1 MISFS
6 NANGPAKI
14 SYGSSDYLILEA
26 GGYVLCAVTGKQIP
40 IDELRYWSG
49 DLQEAYIDADASLKR
64 WQEVQAEATS

>member
-26 GGYVLCAVTGKQIP
+26 GSYVVCAVTGKQIP
-40 IDELRYWSG
+40 LDQLRYWND
-49 DLQEAYIDADASLKR
+49 DLQEAYIDAAASMQR
-64 WQEVQAEATS
+64 WQETRAGS

>member
-6 NANGPAKI
+6 NTNGPAKI

-40 IDELRYWSG
+40 LEQLRYWS
-49 DLQEAYIDADASLKR
+49 DTLQEAYIDADASLQR
-64 WQEVQAEATS
+64 WQETQVSS